1 MHYHFVLCIDH
12 KYGKI
17 SNIYG
22 SKPTCSDVS
31 FGGLN
36 NDQPRLGVQIPLKQK
51 FSGHAMSCIGL
62 PSIIYC
68 ANCEPISSLRST
80 VDDLLLLSN
89 SCANCE
95 PISSLRST
103 VDDLLLDDLSTVYS
117 MTSEEPRRPISVNM
131 FQS

>member
-80 VDDLLLLSN
+80 VDDLLL
-89 SCANCE
+89 
-95 PISSLRST
+95 
-103 VDDLLLDDLSTVYS
+103 DDLSTVYS